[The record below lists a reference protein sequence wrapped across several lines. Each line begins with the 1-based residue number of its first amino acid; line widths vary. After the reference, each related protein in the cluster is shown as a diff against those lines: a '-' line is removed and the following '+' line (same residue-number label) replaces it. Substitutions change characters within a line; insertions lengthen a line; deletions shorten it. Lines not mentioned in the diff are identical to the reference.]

1 MGGCLGEAVQVEP
14 RIHLRPAGEPDPA
27 SLAPSAAL
35 AGLEEWDSLGTI
47 AVIAK
52 LGQRFDRQLAPQEIK
67 SLATV
72 QNILDLMERP

>member
-1 MGGCLGEAVQVEP
+1 MTPDQKIRLVADALGA
-14 RIHLRPAGEPDPA
+14 DPA

-47 AVIAK
+47 AVIAMLDK
-52 LGQRFDRQLAPQEIK
+52 RFDHQLAPQEIK
-67 SLATV
+67 SLVTV